1 MDCFFNIK
9 ISMPA
14 NDINR
19 WMSTLLKQ
27 LESSRQRQL
36 VALQGPRSWCDEQYK
51 KLFEVDAS
59 MQLLSNNK
67 LDTAAIP
74 FSKADTCLGGEA
86 RLVVLDLFDGF
97 NADVLCIAAG
107 LVQSGGVLMLLSP
120 AVKDWNLQTD
130 LYARWQDEK
139 SSLRARF
146 VEYFYYSLEQDEKT
160 GILVTPDFDFSAIES
175 LPELD
180 VLQQTPIEQ
189 GHSAGQAQ
197 CLQQIEQWVLSG
209 QNGVALINAERGRGK
224 STCLGLLVKRLQSSC
239 RMLVSANSKQTCAQ
253 LLRLVPDAEFVAPDR
268 LMQKRLEADLLIID
282 EAAMIPLP
290 MLRQLTRLYPRL
302 VMATTSGGYEG
313 TGQGFM
319 LRFIAAL
326 DAQKLMRLS
335 LDKPVRWCQGDQ
347 LEAWLNRTL
356 MLEADRLDSPPA
368 TEAGA
373 CEMQLLKNPG
383 DPENFLLL
391 RQVYALLNT
400 AHYRTR
406 PSDLRMMMEN
416 PDLLLVVACQQDVV
430 VGAALL
436 NIEGGLDDNL
446 CTEIF
451 LGRRRPRGHLLAQML
466 TAQAGL
472 KNFAGYRGIRVQ
484 RIAVVETHRRHGLGT
499 RLLEYALRYGQEN
512 SIDYLGASFALD
524 PETLCFW
531 QQARFSPVHV
541 SYAQGKSSGD
551 QSIVVLRSI
560 TAEIDVE
567 IDLLQQRIQRQLPTW
582 MTQFLQNMSADQVSS
597 LLRFADFD
605 TSIDEH
611 EQLEVEAFA
620 RGHRGFE
627 LCFASLQKFVMQC
640 VAQSSGVP
648 ASLLI
653 EKAIQNRDWDL
664 LERESGSE
672 GRKILQQRLRGQVDD
687 LLKGC

>member
-224 STCLGLLVKRLQSSC
+224 STCLGLLVKRLQSNC

>member
-1 MDCFFNIK
+1 
-9 ISMPA
+9 MPA

-19 WMSTLLKQ
+19 WMTALLTR
-27 LESSRQRQL
+27 LEFSRQRQL
-36 VALQGPRSWCDEQYK
+36 VALQGPQSWCDEQFK
-51 KLFEVDAS
+51 KLFQVDAS
-59 MQLLSNNK
+59 MQLVSNRK
-67 LDTAAIP
+67 LNPTEIP
-74 FSKADTCLGGEA
+74 FSKANACLGGEA

-97 NADVLCIAAG
+97 NADVLCIVAG
-107 LVQSGGVLMLLSP
+107 LVQAGGVLLLLSP
-120 AVKDWNLQTD
+120 AVKEWNLKTD
-130 LYARWQDEK
+130 RYGCWQDEK
-139 SSLRARF
+139 PSLTARF
-146 VEYFYYSLEQDEKT
+146 AEYFFISLEQDKET
-160 GILVTPDFDFSAIES
+160 GILVTPDFDFSAIDS
-175 LPELD
+175 LPELK

-189 GHSAGQAQ
+189 GQSAGQAH
-197 CLQQIEQWVLSG
+197 CLQRIEQWVQSG

-224 STCLGLLVKRLQSSC
+224 STCLGLLVKRLQTSC
-239 RMLVSANSKQTCAQ
+239 RILVSANSKQTCAQ

-268 LMQKRLEADLLIID
+268 LMQKRLEADLLVVD

-319 LRFIAAL
+319 LRFVAAL
-326 DAQKLMRLS
+326 DSNKLMQLG

-347 LEAWLNRTL
+347 LELWLDRTL
-356 MLEADRLDSPPA
+356 MLKPDMLKLPPVPD
-368 TEAGA
+368 AGT
-373 CEMQLLKNPG
+373 CEMQILKDPG
-383 DPENFLLL
+383 DPDSFSLL
-391 RQVYALLNT
+391 RQVYLLLNT

-416 PDLLLVVACQQDVV
+416 PDLLLIVACQQSVV

-436 NIEGGLDDNL
+436 NIEGGLDDDL
-446 CTEIF
+446 CREIF

-484 RIAVVETHRRHGLGT
+484 RIAVAETHRRRGIGT
-499 RLLEYALRYGQEN
+499 HLIEYALRYGRDN
-512 SIDYLGASFALD
+512 SMDYLGASFALD

-531 QQARFSPVHV
+531 QQARFSLVHV

-551 QSIVVLRSI
+551 QSIVVIRSI
-560 TAEIDVE
+560 TPGIDVE

-597 LLRFADFD
+597 LLRFADFH

-620 RGHRGFE
+620 KGNRGFE
-627 LCFASLQKFVMQC
+627 LCFASLQKWVMQC
-640 VAQSSGVP
+640 VAQSS
-648 ASLLI
+648 AESDSLLI
-653 EKAIQNRDWDL
+653 EKAIQNRSWDL
-664 LERESGSE
+664 LERGSGAE
-672 GRKILQQRLRGQVDD
+672 GRKTLQQRLRGQVDA
-687 LLKGC
+687 LLKAC